1 MSVNVYDYW
10 ALGCIQRQLQV
21 IGMVHCN
28 EIYVSHTVYGPV
40 YFYLNQNILA
50 WKKINTCTVAADA
63 MAGYIA
69 SHQVKSLAT
78 RSAG

>member
-21 IGMVHCN
+21 IGMVHYN
-28 EIYVSHTVYGPV
+28 KIYVSRTINSPV

-50 WKKINTCTVAADA
+50 WRNVNTCTVAADV